1 MTPAGVGY
9 VTGMTDDA
17 RNGPAP
23 DAPWYDVVVVG
34 GAIAGLSAA
43 LVLGRSRRSVLVV
56 DDGEPRNAASAQ
68 MHGYLSRDGVDPR
81 EFLRCAREE
90 VARYGVELRADRAVE
105 AHPVD
110 GGFTVLLRDGGT
122 VHARKMLVT
131 TGMLDVLPQVDGMV
145 ERWGRDVL
153 HCPYCHGWEVRD
165 QALAVVA
172 AAPGDVSKALM
183 LTQWSEDV
191 TLFLHTV
198 DPVDVKEEQRD
209 QLAAAGVRTV
219 TGRVA
224 ALAVADD
231 TLVGVRMQDGA
242 VHPCDAVYVQ
252 PLFAARD
259 DVLVGMGAEITE
271 EQFGRWVRTDP
282 TGATSIPGVW
292 AAGNAATPLDQAVN
306 AASTGYRAGQTINQD
321 LLAERLAALTPAR

>member
-1 MTPAGVGY
+1 
-9 VTGMTDDA
+9 MTDDT
-17 RNGPAP
+17 RNSPAP
-23 DAPWYDVVVVG
+23 DVPWYDVVVIG

-56 DDGEPRNAASAQ
+56 DDGAPRNAASAH
-68 MHGYLSRDGVDPR
+68 MHGYLGHDGIDPQ

-90 VARYGVELRADRAVE
+90 VSRYGVQLRTDRAVE

-165 QALAVVA
+165 RALAVVA
-172 AAPGDVSKALM
+172 AGPGDVSKALM
-183 LTQWSEDV
+183 LTQWSDDV

-198 DPVDVKEEQRD
+198 DPLEVEEEQRD

-224 ALAVADD
+224 ALDVADD
-231 TLVGVRMQDGA
+231 VLVGLRMTDGDE
-242 VHPCDAVYVQ
+242 VQPCDAVYVQ

-259 DVLVGMGAEITE
+259 DVLVGMGAETTE